1 MNILLISYHFLPGFE
16 GSTSLVTTIADLLAN
31 NGHKVWV
38 ITHRFKG
45 VEYKTHPNIKIVF
58 VSSELSFG
66 ENKTS
71 LSRTIRFTLAAIQAG
86 LKIIKKEKIDIIHSN
101 AIAGPAGAWLS
112 YLSSKKHIMLI
123 HDVYSAD
130 PNFWKE
136 WKKQEGNSS
145 FNALLGK
152 LLEKVYVHSRYAA
165 IHTVSEASREDLI
178 KVGVKKPIYVIYNAI
193 PIKDAKIIQT
203 NSYQFVYVGRL
214 VFYKNLQ
221 VVIKALKLLKEKF
234 SEINLIIIGKGPY
247 RIHLEKLVE
256 QYNLQKNVTFMGHVS
271 DEEKNQI
278 IASSQALVFPSL
290 FEGFGL
296 VILEAFMQ
304 KKPVLVSDI
313 RPLSDIV
320 EHKKTGLVISP
331 YDENAWA
338 TAMEAIIKDSLT
350 AARIGSEGR
359 KEIDEKYSLKHMEE
373 KLEKMYKEIL
383 GKFTIN
389 S

>member
-16 GSTSLVTTIADLLAN
+16 GSTSLITIIADLLAK

-38 ITHRFKG
+38 ITHKFQG
-45 VEYKTHPNIKIVF
+45 IEYKTHPNIKIVF
-58 VSSELSFG
+58 VSSELPFG

-71 LSRTIRFTLAAIQAG
+71 LIKTIRFTLTAIQAG

-112 YLSSKKHIMLI
+112 YLSSKKHIMLL

-152 LLEKVYVHSRYAA
+152 LLEKIYVHSRYAA
-165 IHTVSEASREDLI
+165 IHTVSEASRDDLI
-178 KVGVKKPIYVIYNAI
+178 KVGVKKPIYVIHNAI
-193 PIKDAKIIQT
+193 PIKEAEITIT
-203 NSYQFVYVGRL
+203 NPYQFVYVGRL

-221 VVIKALKLLKEKF
+221 VVIKALRLLKERFPK
-234 SEINLIIIGKGPY
+234 INLIIIGKGPY
-247 RIHLEKLVE
+247 RNYLEKLVE
-256 QYNLQKNVTFMGHVS
+256 KYSLQNNVIFKGYLS
-271 DEEKNQI
+271 EEEKNKLL
-278 IASSQALVFPSL
+278 AESQALVFLSL
-290 FEGFGL
+290 FEAFGL

-304 KKPVLVSDI
+304 KKPVLVSNV

-331 YDENAWA
+331 NDENAWT
-338 TAMEAIIKDSLT
+338 TAMEAIIKDPLT
-350 AARIGSEGR
+350 AARMGSEGR
-359 KEIDEKYSLKHMEE
+359 KEIDEKYSLERLEE
-373 KLEKMYKEIL
+373 KLGKMYKEIL
-383 GKFTIN
+383 DNFTVN

>member
-16 GSTSLVTTIADLLAN
+16 GSTSLVTIIADLLAK

-38 ITHRFKG
+38 ITHKFKG
-45 VEYKTHPNIKIVF
+45 IEYKTHPNIKIVF
-58 VSSELSFG
+58 GSSELPFG

-71 LSRTIRFTLAAIQAG
+71 LTKTIRFTLAAIRAG

-123 HDVYSAD
+123 HDVYSVE

-178 KVGVKKPIYVIYNAI
+178 KVGVKKPIYVIHNAI

-203 NSYQFVYVGRL
+203 NPYQFVYVGRL

>member
-178 KVGVKKPIYVIYNAI
+178 KVGVKKPIYVIHNAI

-203 NSYQFVYVGRL
+203 NPYQFVYVGRL

-338 TAMEAIIKDSLT
+338 TAMEAIIKDPLT